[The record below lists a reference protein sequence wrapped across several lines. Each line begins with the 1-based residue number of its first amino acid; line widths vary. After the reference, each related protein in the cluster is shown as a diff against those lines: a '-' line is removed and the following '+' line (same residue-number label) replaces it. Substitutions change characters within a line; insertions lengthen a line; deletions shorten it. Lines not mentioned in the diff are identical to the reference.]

1 MSTASRAKP
10 STWCSTRSHERS
22 PISPRGFHDELV
34 GGYGWAPPVAAV
46 IPYLPA
52 ISQAQDDQIPAV
64 TRVEELAKG
73 MHNLA
78 DFLFPGSDAWRHGR
92 QEWASQQE
100 PAAYSS
106 SSALLAE
113 EELRCLRMETANGKG
128 LASLYDLAQATG
140 RAQSMMTCEKRSPTK
155 SSTRSTGS
163 SRWMCLRS
171 PSEADRQRIQERINA
186 LVGLAFRR
194 NNAYSS
200 YQTDSALAAELG
212 RRLMGLGFLDLLL
225 PPARTDLSEICIY
238 SSGLVQVMK
247 KNNVRWETLPDLKP
261 DPGEINRVLDRLLGP
276 QNKSLNEANPSIN
289 AKLPATPHNPG
300 GGRVKAL
307 HPVIVPPG
315 RNPSINI
322 RLFEQKP
329 VLPEWILERGM
340 MSAEMMDLLQTAM
353 EQGYRILI
361 TGGTR
366 TGKTTLLSALCNF
379 LPSAWR
385 IVKIE
390 DPEEIWID
398 RPTVQTI
405 EARPAAIG
413 TEIQSY
419 TLANGVDDALR
430 MSPDY
435 LILGEVRDGQAGLSL
450 FRAMMTG
457 HSGACYLP
465 C

>member
-1 MSTASRAKP
+1 MFND
-10 STWCSTRSHERS
+10 
-22 PISPRGFHDELV
+22 GN
-34 GGYGWAPPVAAV
+34 G
-46 IPYLPA
+46 
-52 ISQAQDDQIPAV
+52 
-64 TRVEELAKG
+64 
-73 MHNLA
+73 
-78 DFLFPGSDAWRHGR
+78 
-92 QEWASQQE
+92 
-100 PAAYSS
+100 
-106 SSALLAE
+106 
-113 EELRCLRMETANGKG
+113 NGKG
-128 LASLYDLAQATG
+128 LASLYDLG
-140 RAQSMMTCEKRSPTK
+140 QST
-155 SSTRSTGS
+155 
-163 SRWMCLRS
+163 SRPDDEALREGVANEVIDQINREFPVETLRS

-186 LVGLAFRR
+186 LVGVAFRR
-194 NNAYSS
+194 NNTYSG

-247 KNNVRWETLPDLKP
+247 KNSVRWETLPELKP
-261 DPGEINRVLDRLLGP
+261 DPGEINRVLDRILGP
-276 QNKSLNEANPSIN
+276 QNKSLNEANPTVN

-307 HPVIVPPG
+307 HPVIAPPG

-329 VLPEWILERGM
+329 VLPEWILDRQM
-340 MSAEMMDLLQTAM
+340 MSAEMMDLLQKAI

-405 EARPAAIG
+405 EARPAALG
-413 TEIQSY
+413 TEIEPY

-435 LILGEVRDGQAGLSL
+435 LILGEVRDGHAGLSL

-457 HSGACYLP
+457 HSGACTFHADNPREAVRRLTTVLGADAGVSPSDALQLIAEAIDLLVQIGIRDEVRRVTVIANVAKELKNGDIRFEPIYRLDDPLP
-465 C
+465 ESQPRWTKVGDLHPRILAETSL

>member
-1 MSTASRAKP
+1 MFNN
-10 STWCSTRSHERS
+10 
-22 PISPRGFHDELV
+22 GN
-34 GGYGWAPPVAAV
+34 G
-46 IPYLPA
+46 
-52 ISQAQDDQIPAV
+52 
-64 TRVEELAKG
+64 
-73 MHNLA
+73 
-78 DFLFPGSDAWRHGR
+78 
-92 QEWASQQE
+92 
-100 PAAYSS
+100 
-106 SSALLAE
+106 
-113 EELRCLRMETANGKG
+113 NGKG
-128 LASLYDLAQATG
+128 LAGLYDLS
-140 RAQSMMTCEKRSPTK
+140 QSA
-155 SSTRSTGS
+155 
-163 SRWMCLRS
+163 SRPVDETLREAVANEVIDQINREFPVETLRS
-171 PSEADRQRIQERINA
+171 PSDSDRQRIQERINA
-186 LVGLAFRR
+186 LVGVAFRR
-194 NNAYSS
+194 NNAYSG

-247 KNNVRWETLPDLKP
+247 KNSVRWETLHELKP
-261 DPGEINRVLDRLLGP
+261 DPGEINRVLDRILGP
-276 QNKSLNEANPSIN
+276 QNKSLNEANPTVN

-307 HPVIVPPG
+307 HPVIAPPG

-329 VLPEWILERGM
+329 VLPEWILDRGM
-340 MSAEMMDLLQTAM
+340 MSAEMMDLLKRAI

-379 LPSAWR
+379 LPPTWR

-398 RPTVQTI
+398 RSTVQTI
-405 EARPAAIG
+405 EARPAALG
-413 TEIQSY
+413 TEIEPY

-435 LILGEVRDGQAGLSL
+435 LILGEVRDGHAGLSL

-457 HSGACYLP
+457 HSGACTFHADNPREAVRRLTTVLGADAGVSPSDALQLIAEAIDLLVQIGIRDEVRRVTVIANVAKELKNGNIRFEPIYRLDGP
-465 C
+465 SPDSQPSWVKVGNLRPRILAETSL

>member
-1 MSTASRAKP
+1 MFKN
-10 STWCSTRSHERS
+10 
-22 PISPRGFHDELV
+22 GN
-34 GGYGWAPPVAAV
+34 G
-46 IPYLPA
+46 
-52 ISQAQDDQIPAV
+52 
-64 TRVEELAKG
+64 
-73 MHNLA
+73 
-78 DFLFPGSDAWRHGR
+78 
-92 QEWASQQE
+92 
-100 PAAYSS
+100 
-106 SSALLAE
+106 
-113 EELRCLRMETANGKG
+113 NGKG
-128 LASLYDLAQATG
+128 LSSLYDPAQGTG
-140 RAQSMMTCEKRSPTK
+140 RPHDNGLRETVINEVIDQVNREFPIEV
-155 SSTRSTGS
+155 
-163 SRWMCLRS
+163 LRS
-171 PSEADRQRIQERINA
+171 PSEVDRQHIQERINT

-194 NNAYSS
+194 NNAYSA
-200 YQTDSALAAELG
+200 YQADSGLAAELG

-225 PPARTDLSEICIY
+225 PPARNDLSEICIY

-247 KNNVRWETLPDLKP
+247 KNNIRWETVPELKP
-261 DPGEINRVLDRLLGP
+261 EPAEINRVLDRLLGP

-329 VLPEWILERGM
+329 VLPDWILDRGM
-340 MSAEMMDLLQTAM
+340 MSSEMMDLLRIAM

-379 LPSAWR
+379 LPAAWR

-398 RPTVQTI
+398 RPTVQTV

-413 TEIQSY
+413 TEIQPY
-419 TLANGVDDALR
+419 TLANGVDDAMR

-435 LILGEVRDGQAGLSL
+435 LILGEVRDGHAGLSL

-457 HSGACYLP
+457 HSGASTFHADSPREAVRRLTTVLGADAGVGAFDSMQLIAEAIDVLVQIGIRHEVRRVTVISNVAKDLRNGNIGFEPVYRYDELSP
-465 C
+465 EGQPRWEKVGSLGRRIIAETS

>member
-1 MSTASRAKP
+1 MFND
-10 STWCSTRSHERS
+10 
-22 PISPRGFHDELV
+22 GN
-34 GGYGWAPPVAAV
+34 G
-46 IPYLPA
+46 
-52 ISQAQDDQIPAV
+52 
-64 TRVEELAKG
+64 
-73 MHNLA
+73 
-78 DFLFPGSDAWRHGR
+78 
-92 QEWASQQE
+92 
-100 PAAYSS
+100 
-106 SSALLAE
+106 
-113 EELRCLRMETANGKG
+113 NGKG
-128 LASLYDLAQATG
+128 LASLYDLG
-140 RAQSMMTCEKRSPTK
+140 QST
-155 SSTRSTGS
+155 
-163 SRWMCLRS
+163 SRPVDEALREVVANEVIDQINREFPVETLRS
-171 PSEADRQRIQERINA
+171 PSDSDRQRIQERINA
-186 LVGLAFRR
+186 LVGVSFRR
-194 NNAYSS
+194 NNTYSG
-200 YQTDSALAAELG
+200 YQTDSVLAAELG

-225 PPARTDLSEICIY
+225 PPTRTDLSEICIY

-247 KNNVRWETLPDLKP
+247 KNSVRWETLPDLKP
-261 DPGEINRVLDRLLGP
+261 EPGEINRVLDRILGP
-276 QNKSLNEANPSIN
+276 QNKSLNEANPTVN

-307 HPVIVPPG
+307 HPVIAPPG

-329 VLPEWILERGM
+329 VLPEWILDRGM
-340 MSAEMMDLLQTAM
+340 MSAEMMDLLQKAI

-405 EARPAAIG
+405 EARPAALG
-413 TEIQSY
+413 TEIEPY

-435 LILGEVRDGQAGLSL
+435 LILGEVRDGHAGLSL

-457 HSGACYLP
+457 HSGACTFHADNPREAVRRLTTVLGADAGVSPSDALQLIAEAIDLLVQIGIRDEVRRVTVIANVAKELVNGDIRFEPIFRLDDQLP
-465 C
+465 DSQPHWTKVGDLRPRILAETSL

>member
-1 MSTASRAKP
+1 MFND
-10 STWCSTRSHERS
+10 
-22 PISPRGFHDELV
+22 GN
-34 GGYGWAPPVAAV
+34 G
-46 IPYLPA
+46 
-52 ISQAQDDQIPAV
+52 
-64 TRVEELAKG
+64 
-73 MHNLA
+73 
-78 DFLFPGSDAWRHGR
+78 
-92 QEWASQQE
+92 
-100 PAAYSS
+100 
-106 SSALLAE
+106 
-113 EELRCLRMETANGKG
+113 NGKG
-128 LASLYDLAQATG
+128 LAGLYDLG
-140 RAQSMMTCEKRSPTK
+140 QSA
-155 SSTRSTGS
+155 
-163 SRWMCLRS
+163 SRPVDKALREVVANEVIDQINREFPVETLRS
-171 PSEADRQRIQERINA
+171 PSDSDRQHIQERINA
-186 LVGLAFRR
+186 LVGVSFRR
-194 NNAYSS
+194 NNTYSG

-247 KNNVRWETLPDLKP
+247 KNSVRWETLTELKP
-261 DPGEINRVLDRLLGP
+261 DPGEINRVLDRILGP
-276 QNKSLNEANPSIN
+276 QNKSLNEANPTVN

-307 HPVIVPPG
+307 HPVIAPPG

-329 VLPEWILERGM
+329 VLPEWILDRQM
-340 MSAEMMDLLQTAM
+340 MSAEMMDLLQRAI

-398 RPTVQTI
+398 RSTVQTI
-405 EARPAAIG
+405 EARPAALG
-413 TEIQSY
+413 TEIEPY

-435 LILGEVRDGQAGLSL
+435 LILGEVRDGHAGLSL

-457 HSGACYLP
+457 HSGACTFHADNPREAVRRLTTVLGADAGVSPSDALQLIAEAIDLLVQIGIRDEVRRVTVIANVAKELKNGDIRFEPIYRLDDQLP
-465 C
+465 ESQPSWVKVGDLRQRILAETSL

>member
-1 MSTASRAKP
+1 MFND
-10 STWCSTRSHERS
+10 
-22 PISPRGFHDELV
+22 GN
-34 GGYGWAPPVAAV
+34 G
-46 IPYLPA
+46 
-52 ISQAQDDQIPAV
+52 
-64 TRVEELAKG
+64 
-73 MHNLA
+73 
-78 DFLFPGSDAWRHGR
+78 
-92 QEWASQQE
+92 
-100 PAAYSS
+100 
-106 SSALLAE
+106 
-113 EELRCLRMETANGKG
+113 NGKG
-128 LASLYDLAQATG
+128 LAGLYDLG
-140 RAQSMMTCEKRSPTK
+140 QST
-155 SSTRSTGS
+155 
-163 SRWMCLRS
+163 SRPVDEALREVVANEVIDQINREFPVETLRS
-171 PSEADRQRIQERINA
+171 PSDADRQRIQERINS
-186 LVGLAFRR
+186 LVGVAFRR
-194 NNAYSS
+194 NNTYSG

-247 KNNVRWETLPDLKP
+247 KNSVRWETLPELKP
-261 DPGEINRVLDRLLGP
+261 DPGEINRVLDRILGP
-276 QNKSLNEANPSIN
+276 QNKSLNEANPTVN

-307 HPVIVPPG
+307 HPVIAPPG

-329 VLPEWILERGM
+329 VLPEWILDRQT
-340 MSAEMMDLLQTAM
+340 MSAEMMDLLQKAI

-405 EARPAAIG
+405 EARPSALG
-413 TEIQSY
+413 TEIEPY

-435 LILGEVRDGQAGLSL
+435 LILGEVRDGHAGLSL

-457 HSGACYLP
+457 HSGACTFHADNPREAVRRLTTVLGADAGVRPSDALQLIAEAIDLLVQIGIRDEVRRATVIANVAKELVNGDIRFEPIFRLDDQLP
-465 C
+465 DSQPHWTKVGDLRPRILAETSL

>member
-1 MSTASRAKP
+1 MFTN
-10 STWCSTRSHERS
+10 
-22 PISPRGFHDELV
+22 G
-34 GGYGWAPPVAAV
+34 
-46 IPYLPA
+46 
-52 ISQAQDDQIPAV
+52 
-64 TRVEELAKG
+64 
-73 MHNLA
+73 N
-78 DFLFPGSDAWRHGR
+78 DF
-92 QEWASQQE
+92 
-100 PAAYSS
+100 
-106 SSALLAE
+106 
-113 EELRCLRMETANGKG
+113 GKG
-128 LASLYDLAQATG
+128 LTSLYDPAQATG
-140 RAQSMMTCEKRSPTK
+140 RAQNDDLREAVANEVIDRVNREFPV
-155 SSTRSTGS
+155 GI
-163 SRWMCLRS
+163 LRS
-171 PSEADRQRIQERINA
+171 PSETDRQRIQERINQ

-200 YQTDSALAAELG
+200 YETDNVLAEELG

-238 SSGLVQVMK
+238 STGLVQVMK
-247 KNNVRWETLPDLKP
+247 KNNVRWETLPDMKP

-289 AKLPATPHNPG
+289 AKLPATLHNPG
-300 GGRVKAL
+300 GGRVKAM
-307 HPVIVPPG
+307 HPAIVPPG
-315 RNPSINI
+315 LNPSINI

-340 MSAEMMDLLQTAM
+340 MSSEMMALLQAAI

-390 DPEEIWID
+390 DPEEIWIN
-398 RPTVQTI
+398 RPTVQTV

-419 TLANGVDDALR
+419 TLANGVDDAMR

-457 HSGACYLP
+457 HSGASTFHADNPREAVRRLTTVLGADTGMRPADALRLISEAVDVLVQIGIRHEVRRVTVIANVGKELKNSDIAFEPVYRYDELSP
-465 C
+465 DSQPRWEKMSDLHPRNQAETVF

>member
-1 MSTASRAKP
+1 MFNN
-10 STWCSTRSHERS
+10 
-22 PISPRGFHDELV
+22 GN
-34 GGYGWAPPVAAV
+34 G
-46 IPYLPA
+46 
-52 ISQAQDDQIPAV
+52 
-64 TRVEELAKG
+64 
-73 MHNLA
+73 
-78 DFLFPGSDAWRHGR
+78 
-92 QEWASQQE
+92 
-100 PAAYSS
+100 
-106 SSALLAE
+106 
-113 EELRCLRMETANGKG
+113 NGKG
-128 LASLYDLAQATG
+128 LAGLYDLG
-140 RAQSMMTCEKRSPTK
+140 QSA
-155 SSTRSTGS
+155 
-163 SRWMCLRS
+163 SRPVDETLREAVANEVIDQINREFPVETLRS
-171 PSEADRQRIQERINA
+171 PSDSERQSIQERINA
-186 LVGLAFRR
+186 LVGVAFRR
-194 NNAYSS
+194 NNIYSG

-247 KNNVRWETLPDLKP
+247 KNSVRWETLPELKP
-261 DPGEINRVLDRLLGP
+261 DPGEINRVLDRILGP
-276 QNKSLNEANPSIN
+276 QNKSLNEANPTVN

-307 HPVIVPPG
+307 HPVIAPPG

-329 VLPEWILERGM
+329 VLPEWILDRGM
-340 MSAEMMDLLQTAM
+340 MSAEMMDLLQRAI

-398 RPTVQTI
+398 RSTVQTI
-405 EARPAAIG
+405 EARPAALG
-413 TEIQSY
+413 TEIEPY

-435 LILGEVRDGQAGLSL
+435 LILGEVRDGHAGLSL

-457 HSGACYLP
+457 HSGACTFHADNPREAVRRLTTVLGADAGVSPSDALQLIAEAIDLLVQIGIRGEVRRVTVIANVAKELKNGDIRFEPIYHLDDP
-465 C
+465 SPESQPRWTKIGDLRPRILAETSL

>member
-1 MSTASRAKP
+1 MFTNGN
-10 STWCSTRSHERS
+10 
-22 PISPRGFHDELV
+22 GF
-34 GGYGWAPPVAAV
+34 
-46 IPYLPA
+46 
-52 ISQAQDDQIPAV
+52 
-64 TRVEELAKG
+64 
-73 MHNLA
+73 
-78 DFLFPGSDAWRHGR
+78 
-92 QEWASQQE
+92 
-100 PAAYSS
+100 
-106 SSALLAE
+106 
-113 EELRCLRMETANGKG
+113 GKG
-128 LASLYDLAQATG
+128 LTSLYDPAQATG
-140 RAQSMMTCEKRSPTK
+140 RAQDDDLREAVANEVIDQVNREFPVNI
-155 SSTRSTGS
+155 
-163 SRWMCLRS
+163 LRS
-171 PSEADRQRIQERINA
+171 PSETDRQRIQERINQ

-200 YQTDSALAAELG
+200 YETDNALAEELG

-247 KNNVRWETLPDLKP
+247 KNSVRWETLPDMKP

-289 AKLPATPHNPG
+289 AKLPATLHNPG

-307 HPVIVPPG
+307 HPAIVPPG
-315 RNPSINI
+315 LNPSINI

-340 MSAEMMDLLQTAM
+340 MSSEMMALLQTAM

-390 DPEEIWID
+390 DPEEIWIN
-398 RPTVQTI
+398 RPTVQTV

-419 TLANGVDDALR
+419 TLANGVDDAMR

-457 HSGACYLP
+457 HSGASTFHADNPREAVRRLTTVLGADTGMRPADALRLISEAVDVLVQIGIRHEVRRVTVIANVGKELKNGDIAFEPVYRYDELSP
-465 C
+465 DGQPRWEKMSDLHPRNQAETVF